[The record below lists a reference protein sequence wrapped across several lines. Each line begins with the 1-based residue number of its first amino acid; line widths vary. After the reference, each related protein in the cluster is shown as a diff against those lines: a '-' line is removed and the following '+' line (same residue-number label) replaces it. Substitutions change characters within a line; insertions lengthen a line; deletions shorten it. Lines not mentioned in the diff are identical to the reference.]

1 MEINNFL
8 FIIFCIFIYYF
19 LYIILLNKINYSVNE
34 LEDLVSKYSSIDF

>member
-8 FIIFCIFIYYF
+8 FVIFLIFIYYF
-19 LYIILLNKINYSVNE
+19 LYINLLKRMNFNVNE